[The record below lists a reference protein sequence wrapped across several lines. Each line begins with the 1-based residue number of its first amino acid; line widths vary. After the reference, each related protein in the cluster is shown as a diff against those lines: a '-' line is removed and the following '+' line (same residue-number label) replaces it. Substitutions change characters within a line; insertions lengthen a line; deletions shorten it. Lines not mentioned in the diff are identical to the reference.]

1 MKGTRIIIYAAQST
15 DPRPF
20 ISVLFPRL
28 CRLLWANPDS
38 IIKEMFARGTQN
50 LDNYCLWNRESWDLK
65 SGIQAKG
72 SGIPL
77 TIVLQNP
84 SSSDKKS
91 GMCEFLYVSQLWY
104 VQLLNCILSY
114 TKFNDINYKTIFFKE
129 LWNNIK
135 KMPARVTP
143 HDEKFSK
150 KTTATIY
157 HKKYYN
163 AASNKF

>member
-1 MKGTRIIIYAAQST
+1 
-15 DPRPF
+15 
-20 ISVLFPRL
+20 
-28 CRLLWANPDS
+28 
-38 IIKEMFARGTQN
+38 MFARGTQN

-77 TIVLQNP
+77 TIVLRNP

-114 TKFNDINYKTIFFKE
+114 TKFND
-129 LWNNIK
+129 
-135 KMPARVTP
+135 
-143 HDEKFSK
+143 
-150 KTTATIY
+150 
-157 HKKYYN
+157 
-163 AASNKF
+163 

>member
-1 MKGTRIIIYAAQST
+1 MSIDWYPALKLINIRL
-15 DPRPF
+15 F

-77 TIVLQNP
+77 TIVLRNP

-91 GMCEFLYVSQLWY
+91 GMCEFLYVTQLWY
-104 VQLLNCILSY
+104 VQLLNFILSY
-114 TKFNDINYKTIFFKE
+114 TKFDDIYCKTILFKE
-129 LWNNIK
+129 LQNKIEK
-135 KMPARVTP
+135 IPARATP

-150 KTTATIY
+150 KTTTTIY
-157 HKKYYN
+157 HKKYCK
-163 AASNKF
+163 AASNTF